1 MLVVKGSL
9 KFQGNPDVNA
19 LFVQRF
25 KSFFGISQKKP
36 ESFIRLHPP
45 IATDIVPAGTQS
57 RCHDLLGLLN
67 PTKPL
72 LMLLEHLFQLS
83 KSLLWKKGA
92 FSLTPPS
99 CTDFNLRRGLSLSN
113 KRWNTDLQTFT
124 SAKDNQTD
132 WLTHHVWVWKAFK
145 VVCALKLLLA
155 TAFFFFESR
164 INRLITAHLKQTP
177 LIGRRVS
184 NLLILT
190 RAGTLKRW
198 ASTRNKI
205 PLD

>member
-9 KFQGNPDVNA
+9 KFHGNPDVNA

-45 IATDIVPAGTQS
+45 IATDIVPAGRQS

-83 KSLLWKKGA
+83 KSLLWEKGA

-99 CTDFNLRRGLSLSN
+99 CTDLNLRRGLSLSN

-124 SAKDNQTD
+124 SAKDNQTE

-155 TAFFFFESR
+155 TAFFFFWIE
-164 INRLITAHLKQTP
+164 NKQANYGALET
-177 LIGRRVS
+177 
-184 NLLILT
+184 N
-190 RAGTLKRW
+190 
-198 ASTRNKI
+198 AS
-205 PLD
+205 DWS

>member
-45 IATDIVPAGTQS
+45 IATDIVPAGRQS

-83 KSLLWKKGA
+83 KSLLWEKGA

-99 CTDFNLRRGLSLSN
+99 CSDLNLRRGLSLSN

-124 SAKDNQTD
+124 SAKDNQTE

>member
-9 KFQGNPDVNA
+9 KFQGNPDVNG

-45 IATDIVPAGTQS
+45 ITTDIVPAGRQS

-67 PTKPL
+67 PTEPL

-124 SAKDNQTD
+124 SAKDNQTE
-132 WLTHHVWVWKAFK
+132 WLTRHVWVWKAFK